1 MGETGEADFPVL
13 FLGLGPNCFPAEHSR
28 AQDGWNTSQ
37 EVPGISS
44 AYDGSQKYG
53 NGYETLCLA
62 LHRGVLT
69 EDEAHTGAGPPSES
83 VQVGDADSERKGP
96 PVGWGGLDS

>member
-83 VQVGDADSERKGP
+83 V
-96 PVGWGGLDS
+96 